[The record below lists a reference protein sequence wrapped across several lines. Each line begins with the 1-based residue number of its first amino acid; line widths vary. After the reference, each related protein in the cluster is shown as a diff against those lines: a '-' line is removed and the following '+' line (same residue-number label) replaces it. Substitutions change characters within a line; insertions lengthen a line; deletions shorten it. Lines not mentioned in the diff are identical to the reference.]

1 MSEKL
6 YETIEITD
14 LKDML
19 NKTKE
24 LYGDKPAYKIK
35 QKDENTQPNYKVI
48 THKEVRNMIDALG
61 TALIDIGLKDK
72 RIAII
77 GENRYEWEIAY
88 LSVVCGTGTVV
99 PLDKAL
105 PENEL
110 ENLIERSEIEAIFY
124 SSKYEE
130 MLTKIKRS
138 PENKLKHL
146 ISMDNLENTDGIY

>member
-72 RIAII
+72 KKAYKDASDINLWRV
-77 GENRYEWEIAY
+77 RYGYADVI
-88 LSVVCGTGTVV
+88 
-99 PLDKAL
+99 
-105 PENEL
+105 
-110 ENLIERSEIEAIFY
+110 
-124 SSKYEE
+124 
-130 MLTKIKRS
+130 LT
-138 PENKLKHL
+138 
-146 ISMDNLENTDGIY
+146 

>member
-35 QKDENTQPNYKVI
+35 QKDENTQPDYKVI

-72 RIAII
+72 RIGII
-77 GENRYEWEIAY
+77 GENWDEWEIAY

-110 ENLIERSEIEAIFY
+110 ENLI
-124 SSKYEE
+124 
-130 MLTKIKRS
+130 
-138 PENKLKHL
+138 
-146 ISMDNLENTDGIY
+146 